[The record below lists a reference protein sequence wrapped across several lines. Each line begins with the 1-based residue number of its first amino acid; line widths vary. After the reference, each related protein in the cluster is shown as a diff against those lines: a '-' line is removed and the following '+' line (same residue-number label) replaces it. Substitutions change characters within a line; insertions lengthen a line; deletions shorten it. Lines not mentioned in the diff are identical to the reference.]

1 MTSRLWT
8 IATLMAALAVGA
20 CAPKG
25 PVFPSDA
32 LDHAIAGSV
41 GDPTTCVILADRAT
55 GKTVYRYGQDFNCAR
70 GLPACDRPGF
80 LSASG
85 ALPLAQAP
93 DGRYASC
100 PTSPDGS
107 RSVGW
112 AAGRVASTRRN
123 LIYSAVMEGD
133 RALPGQEMKA
143 RLDAA
148 FARAGL

>member
-1 MTSRLWT
+1 MMRRTGLF
-8 IATLMAALAVGA
+8 AVLAAVLAQGA

-25 PVFPSDA
+25 PNFPGDA
-32 LDHAIAGSV
+32 LDQAIAVSI
-41 GDPTTCVILADRAT
+41 GDPTTCVLLAERTT
-55 GKTVYRYGQDFNCAR
+55 GKVVYRYGQDFNCAR
-70 GLPACDRPGF
+70 GLPACDRPGY

-100 PTSPDGS
+100 PSNADGS

-112 AAGRVASTRRN
+112 AAGKVTSAHRDLV
-123 LIYSAVMEGD
+123 YSAVMEGE

-148 FARAGL
+148 FTKAGL